1 MKSVIEHRMR
11 NGLCAWCGDKGHHA
25 NQCPKRSKKVS
36 NTSRSYSPYPTKSSS
51 QKLSRDAKHR
61 DYKGKERKGYTSRR
75 SDSESSKVKFG
86 LNAIEATDAS
96 ADEMEQY
103 LRSLTHEEKRNI
115 GVLSDSS
122 SDSHH

>member
-1 MKSVIEHRMR
+1 MVCVLGVEIKDTMQTNARRDQRKSVTLLDRILLNRR
-11 NGLCAWCGDKGHHA
+11 NLHLK
-25 NQCPKRSKKVS
+25 
-36 NTSRSYSPYPTKSSS
+36 
-51 QKLSRDAKHR
+51 KLSRDAKHR
-61 DYKGKERKGYTSRR
+61 KERKGYTSRR

-86 LNAIEATDAS
+86 LNAIDAS

-103 LRSLTHEEKRNI
+103 LRSLTHEGKRNI